1 MNRLNLNNETRKIV
15 TEKIEELKKDV
26 EHKIIDRQRK
36 LDDKLKDVED
46 IIKGKKK

>member
-26 EHKIIDRQRK
+26 ELKITDRQRK
-36 LDDKLKDVED
+36 LEDKLKDVED